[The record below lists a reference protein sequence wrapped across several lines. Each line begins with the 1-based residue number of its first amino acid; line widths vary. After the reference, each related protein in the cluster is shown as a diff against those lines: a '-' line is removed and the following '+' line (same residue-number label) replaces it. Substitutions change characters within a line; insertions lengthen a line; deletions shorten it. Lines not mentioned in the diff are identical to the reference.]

1 VEKRKRRTLKK
12 IKDSELKIRISSD
25 KKEEIKKYCEDNNIT
40 MTKFL
45 ILAIDEVL
53 DKAD

>member
-1 VEKRKRRTLKK
+1 MKKTRRTLKK
-12 IKDSELKIRISSD
+12 IKDNSIRIRISSD

-45 ILAIDEVL
+45 ILAIDRILER
-53 DKAD
+53 

>member
-1 VEKRKRRTLKK
+1 MKKTRRTLKK
-12 IKDSELKIRISSD
+12 IKDNSIRIRITSD

-45 ILAIDEVL
+45 ILAIDRILER
-53 DKAD
+53 